1 LEVEEDRHPF
11 QEALEEL
18 HPLMEEEVAYHLE
31 LEVDRGVVEEI
42 PFQEALVVFHL
53 VEEVASFLQEV
64 VVLEVQEVLLLVEQ
78 VASFLLMVVL
88 EGQEASFLLVVVVLE
103 GQEASFLLGVEV
115 LEVQEASF
123 LLEELVGQVE
133 VVSLIPYQAEL
144 VVLVLE
150 GQVELVGL
158 EEVLAYS
165 LEGVAVT
172 CY

>member
-1 LEVEEDRHPF
+1 MEVEEDRHPF

-42 PFQEALVVFHL
+42 PFQEALVVLHL

-64 VVLEVQEVLLLVEQ
+64 V
-78 VASFLLMVVL
+78 
-88 EGQEASFLLVVVVLE
+88 
-103 GQEASFLLGVEV
+103 V

>member
-1 LEVEEDRHPF
+1 
-11 QEALEEL
+11 
-18 HPLMEEEVAYHLE
+18 MEEEVAYHLE

-42 PFQEALVVFHL
+42 PFQEALVVLHL

-64 VVLEVQEVLLLVEQ
+64 V
-78 VASFLLMVVL
+78 
-88 EGQEASFLLVVVVLE
+88 
-103 GQEASFLLGVEV
+103 V

-133 VVSLIPYQAEL
+133 VVGLIPYQAEL

-150 GQVELVGL
+150 GQVEPVGL

-172 CY
+172 CYQLGLMLVSSIHYSPALANKSHFNVMTVLFLIQQFPH

>member
-1 LEVEEDRHPF
+1 MEVEEDRHPF

-42 PFQEALVVFHL
+42 PFQEALVVLHL
-53 VEEVASFLQEV
+53 VEE
-64 VVLEVQEVLLLVEQ
+64 